1 MASIYVHLSGRDV
14 DNALLK
20 VYGIKNTEEKE
31 ESQLSPK
38 KCPRC
43 QEVNPF
49 SNKFCY
55 KCGMILDEQLMK
67 DKVQQDMERRNADL
81 ILNKMMSDPEFM
93 DMFANKMRL
102 LGSELPNK

>member
-1 MASIYVHLSGRDV
+1 
-14 DNALLK
+14 
-20 VYGIKNTEEKE
+20 
-31 ESQLSPK
+31 
-38 KCPRC
+38 
-43 QEVNPF
+43 
-49 SNKFCY
+49 
-55 KCGMILDEQLMK
+55 MILDEQLMK